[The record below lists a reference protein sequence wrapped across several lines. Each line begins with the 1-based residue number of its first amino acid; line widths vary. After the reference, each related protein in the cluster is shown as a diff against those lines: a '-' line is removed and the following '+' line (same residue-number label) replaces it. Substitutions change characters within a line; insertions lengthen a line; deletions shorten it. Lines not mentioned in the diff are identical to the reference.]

1 VRNEQHS
8 NVDGSSDGGTVERGI
23 MAEIISCPS
32 CQRKLQVPETLAG
45 QDVQCPTCGATF
57 VARVGGA
64 VPASDRAS
72 QAASERWEDRRPDS
86 GRASAEPWPQDD
98 RGPYD
103 QHAGYD
109 RPYDD
114 YARRRR
120 DLTPHR
126 GALILCLGVIGLVVF
141 PLLCPIAW
149 IMGNA
154 DMAEIRAG
162 RMDREGEGLTQ
173 GGRVC
178 GIIGTVLY
186 GLMVCGCGFVMCS
199 AMMAPHH

>member
-1 VRNEQHS
+1 
-8 NVDGSSDGGTVERGI
+8 

-57 VARVGGA
+57 VARVG
-64 VPASDRAS
+64 
-72 QAASERWEDRRPDS
+72 QAAPPLSQHHDRGTAPERWQDR
-86 GRASAEPWPQDD
+86 GQDAGGPGGYGQP
-98 RGPYD
+98 GPYD
-103 QHAGYD
+103 EP

-114 YARRRR
+114 DYRPYADDSYRRHRDRR

-126 GALILCLGVIGLVVF
+126 GAMILCLGVIGLVVF

-154 DMAEIRAG
+154 DMKEIRAG
-162 RMDREGEGLTQ
+162 RMDPDGEGLTQ

-178 GIIGTVLY
+178 GIIGTVIY
-186 GLMVCGCGFVMCS
+186 GLMTCCFGFLICS
-199 AMMAPHH
+199 AMMSHH